1 MKQPRVIA
9 GICGNV
15 ITVDVPLADSIDS
28 TFNMDGQVV
37 AYTAPTAAST
47 EIGLENL
54 SISLDPTCS
63 GAILNDTDCSSHGI
77 IVNSY
82 VTDSWVRNVDMK
94 GFNQFVFVAPMA
106 IRITIENVAM
116 YRTADTDGGAGSPA
130 DITIEGTQ
138 ILATGCST
146 HGEMNASSFSVV
158 TGALVPGPNA
168 VLNHFTE
175 QSSQQIQPHQRWASG
190 FLVDASNT
198 PLSFINRGNRGS
210 GHGWTINAGTYALP
224 YDPILLITSANVFM
238 QRCRMECSVYHPS
251 DSVATDG
258 RKLLHRLHRNAS
270 GQKGRPE

>member
-116 YRTADTDGGAGSPA
+116 YRTAETNGGAGSPA

-146 HGEMNASSFSVV
+146 HGDMNASSFSVV

-168 VLNHFTE
+168 VVNHFTE

-190 FLVDASNT
+190 FLVDASNAQ
-198 PLSFINRGNRGS
+198 LSFINRGNRGS
-210 GHGWTINAGTYALP
+210 GHGWTINAGMLCHT
-224 YDPILLITSANVFM
+224 NQFF
-238 QRCRMECSVYHPS
+238 
-251 DSVATDG
+251 
-258 RKLLHRLHRNAS
+258 
-270 GQKGRPE
+270 